1 MEWTRLWIGR
11 WSGLGVTAIADVDT
25 LLVVAAEAREFAGIR
40 RHCRGERRLRWPL
53 QFARRAELRGLLVV
67 LVANGAGPALAGEA
81 CEVAWMKHK
90 ADALVSTGFCGALD
104 PALHAGEVFVA
115 TGVDAPGMGLKL
127 EARTPECA
135 RPHST
140 GRLVSVDRV
149 VQTVEEK
156 KALRDSGALAV
167 EMEAAAVGLRARVW
181 GVPFYCVRS
190 VTDLA
195 EESFQLDLNAAR
207 GEDGR
212 ISVARILGAAVQR
225 PHQMVPELCTLYRR
239 SRLASR
245 ELGEFLADCRF

>member
-212 ISVARILGAAVQR
+212 ISVARILGAAVRR
-225 PHQMVPELCTLYRR
+225 PHQMVPELCTFYRR